1 MTRPIQFLRTPRP
14 SRGGSLFL
22 YMGKRLP
29 ALLKG
34 MVILC
39 LMAGAT
45 SGCSGVGM
53 TGKEGSDT
61 LPSPPKVP
69 RDASIP
75 GNFSAQTRLK
85 FDSMEVERFLT
96 AFPEMAEFAPSIR
109 RFYRNRGYAY
119 AWYDNRGRI
128 ESCMDLY
135 NRILNLSDEGVPFHV
150 PYLRTYKGMIEGDST
165 LQASVRADPMAEV
178 MMTAQYL
185 HYAKDAWKG
194 LPESRSRE
202 SEWYLPRPRTDYGRL
217 LDSMTRSDGTVD
229 AIGEPLPRQYRLL
242 KDQLKRYRSWE
253 LGGDWQTIRTNRKR
267 YAMGDTGHV
276 VAALRHRL
284 HLLGDLPADNRSTSF
299 DSTLDKAVRSFQSR
313 FGLRADGVVGAGMMR
328 ELNAPLAQRIRQILV
343 NMERTRWMS
352 AEPPGDHL
360 VINIP
365 QYELLV
371 YRGDSL
377 QWSCPVVVGKDAN
390 RTAVFQ
396 ADMRYIVF
404 SPWWNV
410 PASILEKEILPALA
424 RNPAYLRQNDLEWQG
439 KSLRQ
444 RPGEGN
450 ALGRVKFLFPN
461 SFSMYLHDTPSKSLF
476 REEKRA
482 FSHGCIRVSEP
493 RRLAL
498 HLLRNDTSWTPE
510 KVDAAMYS
518 GIERFVNL
526 RRPVPVSIVYFTAWV
541 DGKGH
546 LQCRDDIYRRDE
558 RLMEMIFS
566 KK

>member
-1 MTRPIQFLRTPRP
+1 
-14 SRGGSLFL
+14 
-22 YMGKRLP
+22 
-29 ALLKG
+29 
-34 MVILC
+34 MVILSV
-39 LMAGAT
+39 MAGLV
-45 SGCSGVGM
+45 SGCTGVGM
-53 TGKEGSDT
+53 PGREDTDT
-61 LPSPPKVP
+61 LPAAVRVM

-75 GNFSAQTRLK
+75 GNFSAQTRLR
-85 FDSMEVERFLT
+85 FDSAALERFL
-96 AFPEMAEFAPSIR
+96 ASYPDMAEFGPSLR
-109 RFYRNRGYAY
+109 RFYRTRGYAY
-119 AWYDNRGRI
+119 AWYDSRGRI

-150 PYLRTYKGMIEGDST
+150 PYLSAYRGMIEGDST
-165 LQASVRADPMAEV
+165 IQPSLSADPMAEV

-194 LPESRSRE
+194 LPESLSRE
-202 SEWYLPRPRTDYGRL
+202 TEWYLPRPRTDYTRL

-242 KDQLKRYRSWE
+242 KEQLKRFRSWE
-253 LGGDWQTIRTNRKR
+253 LSGECQPIRTERKR
-267 YAMGDTGHV
+267 YAMGDTGLA
-276 VAALRHRL
+276 VAAIRRRL
-284 HLLGDLPADNRSTSF
+284 HLLGDLPSDNRSEAF
-299 DSTLDKAVRSFQSR
+299 DAPLDRAVKSFQAR

-328 ELNAPLAQRIRQILV
+328 ELNAPLSLRIRQIVV

-352 AEPPGDHL
+352 SEPSGDHL

-365 QYELLV
+365 QFELLV
-371 YRGDSL
+371 YQGDSL
-377 QWSCPVVVGKDAN
+377 QWTCPVVVGKDAN
-390 RTAVFQ
+390 RTAIFQ

-498 HLLRNDTSWTPE
+498 HLLRNDTSWTPR
-510 KVDAAMYS
+510 KVDDAMAS
-518 GIERFVNL
+518 GIERFVTL
-526 RRPVPVSIVYFTAWV
+526 HHPVPVSIVYFTSWV
-541 DGKGH
+541 DGEGY
-546 LQCRDDIYRRDE
+546 LQFRDDIYRRDE

>member
-1 MTRPIQFLRTPRP
+1 MIQE
-14 SRGGSLFL
+14 
-22 YMGKRLP
+22 
-29 ALLKG
+29 G

-39 LMAGAT
+39 LMAGLV
-45 SGCSGVGM
+45 SGCTGVGM
-53 TGKEGSDT
+53 TGKEATDT
-61 LPSPPKVP
+61 LPPAVKVP

-75 GNFSAQTRLK
+75 GNFSTQTRLK
-85 FDSMEVERFLT
+85 FDSAAVERFLDT
-96 AFPEMAEFAPSIR
+96 YPEMAEFGTSIR
-109 RFYRNRGYAY
+109 RFYRNRSYAY
-119 AWYDNRGRI
+119 AWYDSRGRI

-135 NRILNLSDEGVPFHV
+135 NRILNLSDEGVPVHV
-150 PYLRTYKGMIEGDST
+150 PYLGVYRGMIEGDST
-165 LQASVRADPMAEV
+165 LQPRLSADPMAEI

-194 LPESRSRE
+194 LPESLSRE
-202 SEWYLPRPRTDYGRL
+202 SEWYLPRQRTDYARL
-217 LDSMTRSDGTVD
+217 LDSMTKSDGTVD

-253 LGGDWQTIRTNRKR
+253 LSGAWQPIRMDRKR
-267 YAMGDTGHV
+267 YALGDTGIA
-276 VAALRHRL
+276 VAAIRRRL
-284 HLLGDLPADNRSTSF
+284 HQLGDLTADNGSKIF
-299 DSTLDKAVRSFQSR
+299 DAPLDNAVRTFQSR
-313 FGLRADGVVGAGMMR
+313 FGLRTDGVVGAGMMR
-328 ELNAPLAQRIRQILV
+328 ELNAPLSLRIRQIVV

-352 AEPPGDHL
+352 KEPTGDHL

-365 QYELLV
+365 QFELLV
-371 YRGDSL
+371 YQGDSL
-377 QWSCPVVVGKDAN
+377 QWTCPVVVGKEAN
-390 RTAVFQ
+390 KTAIFQ
-396 ADMRYIVF
+396 ANMRYIVF

-410 PASILEKEILPALA
+410 PASILEKEILPAQA
-424 RNPAYLRQNDLEWQG
+424 RNPSYLRQNNLEWQG

-498 HLLRNDTSWTPE
+498 HLLRNDSSWTPE
-510 KVDAAMYS
+510 RVDAAMNA
-518 GIERFVNL
+518 GIERFVSL
-526 RRPVPVSIVYFTAWV
+526 SRPIPVSIVYFTAWV
-541 DGKGH
+541 DRRGS
-546 LQCRDDIYRRDE
+546 LQFRDDIYRRDE

>member
-1 MTRPIQFLRTPRP
+1 MTLFMQITRTPRL

-22 YMGKRLP
+22 QMRRRLATIRHGVL
-29 ALLKG
+29 ALIML
-34 MVILC
+34 
-39 LMAGAT
+39 
-45 SGCSGVGM
+45 SGLTPGCTGVGM
-53 TGKEGSDT
+53 TGKEGPDT
-61 LPSPPKVP
+61 LPTPAKVL

-75 GNFSAQTRLK
+75 GNFSAQTRLR
-85 FDSMEVERFLT
+85 FDSTEVERFLT
-96 AFPEMAEFAPSIR
+96 SYPEMAEFGPSIR
-109 RFYRNRGYAY
+109 KFYRNRRYAY
-119 AWYDNRGRI
+119 AWYDSRGRI

-135 NRILNLSDEGVPFHV
+135 NRILNLSDEGVPVHV
-150 PYLRTYKGMIEGDST
+150 PYLRIYRGMIEGDSS
-165 LQASVRADPMAEV
+165 LQPRHSADPMAEV

-202 SEWYLPRPRTDYGRL
+202 SEWYLPRARTDYARL
-217 LDSMTRSDGTVD
+217 LDSMTKSVGTVD
-229 AIGEPLPRQYRLL
+229 AIGDPLPRQYRLL
-242 KDQLKRYRSWE
+242 KEQLKRYRSWE
-253 LGGDWQTIRTNRKR
+253 LNGEWKTIRTDRKR
-267 YAMGDTGHV
+267 YALGDTGRAL
-276 VAALRHRL
+276 AAIRRRL
-284 HLLGDLPADNRSTSF
+284 HLLGDLPADNGSERFDTS
-299 DSTLDKAVRSFQSR
+299 LDMAVRSFQTR
-313 FGLRADGVVGAGMMR
+313 FGLRADGVVGAGVMR
-328 ELNAPLAQRIRQILV
+328 ELNAPLSQRIRQIVV

-352 AEPPGDHL
+352 AEPAGDHL

-365 QYELLV
+365 QFELLV

-377 QWSCPVVVGKDAN
+377 QWKCPVVVGKDAN
-390 RTAVFQ
+390 KTAIFQ

-424 RNPAYLRQNDLEWQG
+424 RNPAYLRQNELEWQG

-498 HLLRNDTSWTPE
+498 HLLRNDTAWTPQ
-510 KVDAAMYS
+510 KVDAAMDS
-518 GIERFVNL
+518 GIERFVTL

-541 DGKGH
+541 DGEGL
-546 LQCRDDIYRRDE
+546 LQFRDDIYRRDD